1 MLEVGWSEILVI
13 ALILII
19 VVGPKDLP
27 GMLRTFGRMASRV
40 RSMANEFKGQFDEAI
55 REAELDDVRKGLN
68 EVSKLNP
75 TNSLRDAINPI
86 RQLGQD
92 IKSDL
97 QKATTVPAAE
107 HKPFVEPKVEPVIEP
122 ATPSA
127 TNATPAV
134 SEPAPVATSSVV
146 PTAVAETPVA
156 PAVAEPVAEKQ
167 AKPKAPRK
175 KAEAAP
181 SAEVAV
187 KSEAAPKAAP
197 RKRAT
202 KAEPASSVVADTKPK
217 TRKAPAAKK
226 TKEAKDA

>member
-27 GMLRTFGRMASRV
+27 GMLRNFGRMASRV

-55 REAELDDVRKGLN
+55 REAELDDVRKGMS

-75 TNSLRDAINPI
+75 ANSLRDAINPI

-107 HKPFVEPKVEPVIEP
+107 HKPFVEPKVEPAIEP
-122 ATPSA
+122 VTPPAASA
-127 TNATPAV
+127 AAQAAVSTPVVASPVVTETPA
-134 SEPAPVATSSVV
+134 ATTVAEQ
-146 PTAVAETPVA
+146 AVAKETKPR
-156 PAVAEPVAEKQ
+156 AV
-167 AKPKAPRK
+167 RK
-175 KAEAAP
+175 KPEAAP
-181 SAEVAV
+181 LAEGSTKAEPSA
-187 KSEAAPKAAP
+187 KAAP

-202 KAEPASSVVADTKPK
+202 KAEPDVAVVADTKPK

-226 TKEAKDA
+226 TKEVKDA